1 MKLTDESNFSRPMIR
16 ERKFDFE
23 NVISCTYGDIHTFQD
38 KIVITYTIKLDSPVL
53 NMHLEKGDI
62 KMFIHLY
69 SSKTMYRDAYLID
82 EFEGELSLPRE
93 EVYGDVEMSLI
104 LVSMKSQNLIFK
116 NELKEIEDDNYLVK
130 KGMIVAFA
138 NTRLIEIDYSK
149 TKAED
154 LVVVIATE
162 DPNRYNNID
171 IDNTVSY
178 FMSKEE
184 HSAFKSLYE
193 DDNPVNKHLA
203 KIVHNAIYTR
213 VLTRVIELKELEE
226 NEDDFF
232 QSRIYE
238 YIEKQFKKLEKNV
251 RNISSEEVNYYSML
265 LTNINFQE
273 IIGEENENIY

>member
-1 MKLTDESNFSRPMIR
+1 MRLTDKSEFSRPMIR

-23 NVISCTYGDIHTFQD
+23 SVIDCTYGDIDTFKE
-38 KIVITYTIKLDSPVL
+38 KIVISYIVNIDSAIL
-53 NMHLEKGDI
+53 NKHLEKGNI

-69 SSKTMYRDAYLID
+69 SSKTMYRDAYPID
-82 EFEGELSLPRE
+82 AFEGKLTLPRD

-104 LVSMKSQNLIFK
+104 LVSMKSQKLVFK
-116 NELKEIEDDNYLVK
+116 NELKDIDDDNYLVK

-149 TKAED
+149 TKLED

-162 DPNRYNNID
+162 DPNRYNSID

-178 FMSKEE
+178 YMSKAE
-184 HSAFKSLYE
+184 HSAFKSLYD
-193 DDNPVNKHLA
+193 DDNPINKHLA

-213 VLTRVIELKELEE
+213 VLTKVIELKEV
-226 NEDDFF
+226 EDDEDEFF
-232 QSRIYE
+232 QSKIYE
-238 YIEKQFKKLEKNV
+238 YIEKQFKMLEKNI
-251 RNISSEEVNYYSML
+251 RNISYEEINYYSML

-273 IIGEENENIY
+273 IVGEEDESI